1 MQNQEKKRIVFM
13 YACGFYIFES
23 DTQRVVGACASTVKD
38 MSIYTFEKKFHE
50 SWKTGSTNLIYSYQ

>member
-1 MQNQEKKRIVFM
+1 
-13 YACGFYIFES
+13 
-23 DTQRVVGACASTVKD
+23 

>member
-50 SWKTGSTNLIYSYQ
+50 S